1 MVINSDVNITK
12 NYDNHDWNGIYIGS
26 DTQHKNFKSK
36 VSDGFVVVKFT
47 ANWSENNTNG
57 LLGKVKGYEDA
68 VILEVES
75 EKTRKV
81 CKKLRLR
88 NFPSIVLFHNG
99 SKSEVWK
106 GDMDGNL
113 DITIKDLKAAIDDVL
128 AEDVF

>member
-1 MVINSDVNITK
+1 MK
-12 NYDNHDWNGIYIGS
+12 YIFWLLLLTSLSGQVT
-26 DTQHKNFKSK
+26 DKNFKSK